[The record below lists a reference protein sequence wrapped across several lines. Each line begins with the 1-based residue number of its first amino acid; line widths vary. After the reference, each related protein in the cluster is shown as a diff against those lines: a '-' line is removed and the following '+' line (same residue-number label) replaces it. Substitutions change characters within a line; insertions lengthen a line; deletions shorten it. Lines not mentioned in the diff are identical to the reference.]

1 MPLPISAVD
10 GTHGGRETHG
20 EGATHHPRRRR
31 SPRAV
36 SGILPSERARS
47 AGTNRPLHAEGPRY
61 GIRLSAAVVVGSEG
75 RELLSAAAVSGVS
88 NRRESIANSRGRIA
102 PRAAGQENPHSG
114 RPPLSHQT
122 FMKGSHPRASTDR
135 GRCSRPPRSR
145 APGRGGRGASGRRG
159 TRSTERRRT
168 ARCAAEKVPW
178 PAATIT
184 VPREALAWFRTRLRN
199 RATASKPATVA
210 R

>member
-20 EGATHHPRRRR
+20 EGAAQHPRGRR

-36 SGILPSERARS
+36 SGVLPSERARS

-102 PRAAGQENPHSG
+102 SGAAVRKNRHLCRAPR
-114 RPPLSHQT
+114 SHEILL
-122 FMKGSHPRASTDR
+122 KGKHPRGS
-135 GRCSRPPRSR
+135 PY
-145 APGRGGRGASGRRG
+145 
-159 TRSTERRRT
+159 T
-168 ARCAAEKVPW
+168 ARV
-178 PAATIT
+178 
-184 VPREALAWFRTRLRN
+184 
-199 RATASKPATVA
+199 S
-210 R
+210 

>member
-20 EGATHHPRRRR
+20 EGATQHPRRRR

-75 RELLSAAAVSGVS
+75 RELLSAAALSGVS
-88 NRRESIANSRGRIA
+88 NRRGNIAESRGRNA
-102 PRAAGQENPHSG
+102 PRAAGREEPQFWTA
-114 RPPLSHQT
+114 PLFQRILIER
-122 FMKGSHPRASTDR
+122 KHP
-135 GRCSRPPRSR
+135 
-145 APGRGGRGASGRRG
+145 
-159 TRSTERRRT
+159 
-168 ARCAAEKVPW
+168 
-178 PAATIT
+178 
-184 VPREALAWFRTRLRN
+184 
-199 RATASKPATVA
+199 
-210 R
+210 

>member
-20 EGATHHPRRRR
+20 EGAAQHPRGRR

-36 SGILPSERARS
+36 SGVLPSERARS

-88 NRRESIANSRGRIA
+88 KRR
-102 PRAAGQENPHSG
+102 
-114 RPPLSHQT
+114 
-122 FMKGSHPRASTDR
+122 GSNQQSLGRAS
-135 GRCSRPPRSR
+135 P
-145 APGRGGRGASGRRG
+145 GGRGEGD
-159 TRSTERRRT
+159 
-168 ARCAAEKVPW
+168 
-178 PAATIT
+178 
-184 VPREALAWFRTRLRN
+184 
-199 RATASKPATVA
+199 PAT
-210 R
+210 

>member
-20 EGATHHPRRRR
+20 EGAAQHPRGRR

-36 SGILPSERARS
+36 SGVLPSERARS

-88 NRRESIANSRGRIA
+88 DRRESIANSRGRIA
-102 PRAAGQENPHSG
+102 SGAAVRKNRHSC
-114 RPPLSHQT
+114 RPAMSNESL
-122 FMKGSHPRASTDR
+122 MKGSHARVSTYRAR
-135 GRCSRPPRSR
+135 FSRPTGSM
-145 APGRGGRGASGRRG
+145 AP
-159 TRSTERRRT
+159 
-168 ARCAAEKVPW
+168 
-178 PAATIT
+178 
-184 VPREALAWFRTRLRN
+184 
-199 RATASKPATVA
+199 
-210 R
+210 

>member
-20 EGATHHPRRRR
+20 EGATQHPRRRR

-88 NRRESIANSRGRIA
+88 NRRGNNAEPPGRNA
-102 PRAAGQENPHSG
+102 SRAAGQEKRHLCRAP
-114 RPPLSHQT
+114 RSHEILL
-122 FMKGSHPRASTDR
+122 KGKHPRGS
-135 GRCSRPPRSR
+135 PY
-145 APGRGGRGASGRRG
+145 
-159 TRSTERRRT
+159 T
-168 ARCAAEKVPW
+168 ARV
-178 PAATIT
+178 
-184 VPREALAWFRTRLRN
+184 
-199 RATASKPATVA
+199 S
-210 R
+210 

>member
-20 EGATHHPRRRR
+20 ESAAQHPRGRR

-36 SGILPSERARS
+36 PGVLPSERARS

-75 RELLSAAAVSGVS
+75 RELLSAAALSGVS

-102 PRAAGQENPHSG
+102 SRAAGRKNPQ
-114 RPPLSHQT
+114 LV
-122 FMKGSHPRASTDR
+122 
-135 GRCSRPPRSR
+135 R
-145 APGRGGRGASGRRG
+145 APDAH
-159 TRSTERRRT
+159 
-168 ARCAAEKVPW
+168 
-178 PAATIT
+178 
-184 VPREALAWFRTRLRN
+184 
-199 RATASKPATVA
+199 
-210 R
+210 

>member
-20 EGATHHPRRRR
+20 EGATQQPRRRR

-88 NRRESIANSRGRIA
+88 NRRENIANPRGRSA
-102 PRAAGQENPHSG
+102 SRAAGREKRHSG
-114 RPPLSHQT
+114 QPPTSNEYLI
-122 FMKGSHPRASTDR
+122 KGS
-135 GRCSRPPRSR
+135 PPRQWR
-145 APGRGGRGASGRRG
+145 RRG
-159 TRSTERRRT
+159 
-168 ARCAAEKVPW
+168 
-178 PAATIT
+178 
-184 VPREALAWFRTRLRN
+184 
-199 RATASKPATVA
+199 
-210 R
+210 

>member
-20 EGATHHPRRRR
+20 EGATQRPRGRR

-36 SGILPSERARS
+36 PGVLPSERARS

-75 RELLSAAAVSGVS
+75 RELLSAAALSGVS

-102 PRAAGQENPHSG
+102 SGAAVRKNRHSW
-114 RPPLSHQT
+114 RPPVSHESL
-122 FMKGSHPRASTDR
+122 MNGSHPARATYR
-135 GRCSRPPRSR
+135 VQCSR
-145 APGRGGRGASGRRG
+145 
-159 TRSTERRRT
+159 
-168 ARCAAEKVPW
+168 
-178 PAATIT
+178 
-184 VPREALAWFRTRLRN
+184 
-199 RATASKPATVA
+199 
-210 R
+210 